1 MFEKYM
7 QDNKLITDYYGQRN
21 LIERIT
27 HALQGQGKSIE
38 EITPEDLSFFDEFHI
53 GGKPTTVLLAK
64 DVGIEPG
71 SRVLDVGCGVGGPA
85 RTLAKQC
92 NCRVMGVDITEEYCN
107 TARWL
112 TDKVGLGEKIS
123 FLRASALEIP
133 IEDDGFDVIWMQHVS
148 MNIEDKD
155 RLLKEAFRVLKPG
168 GKLGIHEVLAGPVSP
183 VYYPLGWAPDESISF
198 LLEPHAFKKTICSIG
213 FAERS
218 WLDATEEFLRI
229 VGKHKGQN
237 QKPSKPPPGL
247 EVLVPKNAMSK
258 ARNMIQN
265 LLEKRIVVIRAVF
278 QKPAHR

>member
-1 MFEKYM
+1 M
-7 QDNKLITDYYGQRN
+7 QAYNLITDYYGEGN
-21 LIERIT
+21 LAERIT

-38 EITPEDLSFFDEFHI
+38 EAAPEDLSFFDEFHI
-53 GGKPTTVLLAK
+53 GGKHTTVLLAK

-112 TDKVGLGEKIS
+112 TDKVGLGEAIS

-133 IEDDGFDVIWMQHVS
+133 IEDDGFDVIWMQHVT

-155 RLLKEAFRVLKPG
+155 RLLKEAFRILKPG

-198 LLEPHAFKKTICSIG
+198 LLEPHAFKKTILATG
-213 FAERS
+213 FLERS

-247 EVLVPKNAMSK
+247 EVLVPKNALSK
-258 ARNMIQN
+258 ARNLIQN
-265 LLEKRIVVIRAVF
+265 LLEKRLVVVRAVF
-278 QKPAHR
+278 QKTAQGK